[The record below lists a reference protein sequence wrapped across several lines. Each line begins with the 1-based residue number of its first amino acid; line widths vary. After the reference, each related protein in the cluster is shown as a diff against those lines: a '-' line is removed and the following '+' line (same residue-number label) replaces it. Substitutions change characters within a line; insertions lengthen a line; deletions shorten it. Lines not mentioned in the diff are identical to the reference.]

1 MSKTTKPAVQRK
13 KAVTSMT
20 LDPEVLAF
28 IERMAVREAVSR
40 SSVINRHFAELMH
53 RERAEMARD
62 PEPRRTE
69 APATR

>member
-1 MSKTTKPAVQRK
+1 MSKTTKAAVPRK

-28 IERMAVREAVSR
+28 IDRLAAREAVSR

-53 RERAEMARD
+53 RERVEPGPV
-62 PEPRRTE
+62 PELR
-69 APATR
+69 PADAATTR